1 MRKLL
6 FAVAFFAVVSGSP
19 MARAQNSSLAA
30 QILRNLSAGD
40 MNGAKQILAQYRAAL
55 GVTSDYLEGL
65 SWLGRAE
72 LAQKQYGAAVENA
85 HEVRQLAI
93 AQLKTRKLDADA
105 SLPTALGASI
115 EVEAQTLAA
124 EGRRDDAVAFL
135 KAELRQWRDTSI
147 HQRIQKNLN
156 LLTLTGKTAPA
167 LDVSHWIGDRKP
179 ETLAQ
184 HAGHPVLL
192 FFWAHWCAD
201 CKVEVAV
208 IRKIREEYGPRGLV
222 VVAPTQHYGYVAGGQ
237 DAAPALETPYIRDV
251 FAKYYS
257 RIGSIDVPLSEE
269 NFRLYGVST
278 TPTVVLV
285 DGHGIVRLYNPG
297 RISYEQLAAKIA
309 PLVHSPQHASHGS
322 PHADPHQT
330 D

>member
-6 FAVAFFAVVSGSP
+6 FAATLFAIFSLAP
-19 MARAQNSSLAA
+19 MARAQNSPLAA

-40 MNGAKQILAQYRAAL
+40 TNGAKQILAQYRTQL

-65 SWLGRAE
+65 SWVGRAE
-72 LAQKQYGAAVENA
+72 LAQNQFGAAIENA

-93 AQLKTRKLDADA
+93 AQLKSRKLDADA

-124 EGRRDDAVAFL
+124 EGRRDEAVAFL
-135 KAELRQWRDTSI
+135 KTELRQWRDTSI
-147 HQRIQKNLN
+147 HERIQKNLN
-156 LLTLTGKTAPA
+156 LLTLTGKAAPA
-167 LDVSHWIGDRKP
+167 LDVAHWIGDRKP
-179 ETLAQ
+179 ETLAH

-208 IRKIREEYGPRGLV
+208 IRKIREEYGPKGLV
-222 VVAPTQHYGYVAGGQ
+222 VVAPTQHYGYIAGGQ
-237 DAAPALETPYIRDV
+237 DATPTVETPYIRDV

-257 RIGSIDVPLSEE
+257 RIGAIDVPLSED
-269 NFRLYGVST
+269 NFRVYGVST
-278 TPTVVLV
+278 TPTVVLI
-285 DGHGIVRLYNPG
+285 DGHGVVRLYNPG
-297 RISYEQLAAKIA
+297 KIPYEQLAAKIA
-309 PLVHSPQHASHGS
+309 PLVHPPQHASHGPS
-322 PHADPHQT
+322 PARPHQT